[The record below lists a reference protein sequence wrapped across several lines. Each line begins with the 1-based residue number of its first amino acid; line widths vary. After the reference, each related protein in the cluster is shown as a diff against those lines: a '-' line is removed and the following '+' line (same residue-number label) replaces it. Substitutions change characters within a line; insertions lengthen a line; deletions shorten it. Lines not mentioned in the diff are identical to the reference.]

1 MTEKEKFV
9 LLQRGIE
16 IAKEL
21 QDKATEAEDLIYEA
35 LSDLGINPAKYLT
48 SAKGNVE
55 LSKAISTYIKHGKYS
70 VDWLMQEIHRAYRRK

>member
-21 QDKATEAEDLIYEA
+21 QDKATEAEDLINEA
-35 LSDLGINPAKYLT
+35 LNDLGINPAKCLT
-48 SAKGNVE
+48 SVKGNVA
-55 LSKAISTYIKHGKYS
+55 LSKAISAYIKYGRYS
-70 VDWLMQEIHRAYRRK
+70 VDWLMQEIHNV